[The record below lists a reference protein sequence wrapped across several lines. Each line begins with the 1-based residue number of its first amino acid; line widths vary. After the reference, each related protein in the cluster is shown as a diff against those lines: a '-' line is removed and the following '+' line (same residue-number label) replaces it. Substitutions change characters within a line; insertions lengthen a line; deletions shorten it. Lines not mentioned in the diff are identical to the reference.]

1 MQTLAPVHS
10 MENVPGNGCCV
21 MQCASSGMKLSSCVW
36 SRTADSEAASGI
48 LIEKGML
55 IQSVG
60 VLGEGMCIG
69 PRNRVCDGSSKSF
82 QLP

>member
-1 MQTLAPVHS
+1 

-21 MQCASSGMKLSSCVW
+21 MQSASRGMKLSDCV
-36 SRTADSEAASGI
+36 RLRAADSEVASGI
-48 LIEKGML
+48 LIVKGML

-69 PRNRVCDGSSKSF
+69 PRNKVCDGSSKNL